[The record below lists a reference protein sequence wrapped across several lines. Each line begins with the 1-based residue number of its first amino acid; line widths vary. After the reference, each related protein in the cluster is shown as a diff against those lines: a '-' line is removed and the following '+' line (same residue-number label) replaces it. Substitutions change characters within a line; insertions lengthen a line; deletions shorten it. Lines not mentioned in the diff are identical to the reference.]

1 MRAEAGTKLDRYLKA
16 NAAQAR
22 EERKEYLTEVK
33 EERKAA
39 RRLGSARLRRWR
51 GRFVSWLY
59 LIPSLIGV
67 GLFFV
72 LPFGVVI
79 YYSTI
84 NNPVQH
90 VSVGTANF
98 IRTWNNNA
106 FQLAARNTL
115 IFSAA
120 AVPLAVILS
129 LWIAVIMESRI
140 PFKSTFR
147 TFFLSPMM
155 VPSASVI
162 LVFQVLFDNNGL
174 INVMLRRIGL
184 SGVDWLKSYYAP
196 VVILLLFL
204 WKNLGYNMILFM
216 SGLSS
221 VPKDQIEVARL
232 EGAAES
238 QIFWKIKLRYLSST
252 IMFVIIMS
260 LINSFKVFREVY
272 LLAGDYPF
280 DSLYTMQH
288 FMNNTFKSLDYQ
300 KLSSAA
306 IIMAGFMVIV
316 IGILLIAEDRFGKDL
331 EN

>member
-22 EERKEYLTEVK
+22 EERTEYPIEAK
-33 EERKAA
+33 AERKAA
-39 RRLGSARLRRWR
+39 RKLGSARLRRWR
-51 GRFVSWLY
+51 GRAVSWLY

-84 NNPVQH
+84 NNPVQQ

-155 VPSASVI
+155 VPIASVI

-174 INVMLRRIGL
+174 INVILTRIGL
-184 SGVDWLKSYYAP
+184 HGIDWLKSYYAP

-232 EGAAES
+232 EGATEG

-306 IIMAGFMVIV
+306 IIMAGFMVVV